1 MVLQTL
7 ARQAPLSVGFSR
19 QECWS
24 GLPCPSPGDL
34 PDPGIKPA
42 SLMSPALASRF
53 FTTSATCKAYFLQGI
68 FPTHRV
74 NPGLPHCRE
83 ILYHLSHIVLKPRLN
98 LRGMVKLFFFHL
110 ALASFPQPNPGDK
123 LLVSSPSLTPLE
135 ISFLTLM
142 GQSLTDHKPNQ
153 VQPLSIL

>member
-1 MVLQTL
+1 MSDSLWSYRL
-7 ARQAPLSVGFSR
+7 WPARLLCPWDFPGKNAGVG
-19 QECWS
+19 CH
-24 GLPCPSPGDL
+24 LL
-34 PDPGIKPA
+34 
-42 SLMSPALASRF
+42 
-53 FTTSATCKAYFLQGI
+53 LQGI
-68 FPTHRV
+68 FPTHGS
-74 NPGLPHCRE
+74 NPGLLHCRE
-83 ILYHLSHIVLKPRLN
+83 ILYHLSHIVLKPCLN

-123 LLVSSPSLTPLE
+123 FLVSSPSLTPLE